1 MIHIQSFTFN
11 AFSENT
17 YILFDET
24 REAVIIDPGCY
35 DKRER
40 DALTG
45 FVEQNQ
51 LKPVK
56 LLITH
61 AHVDHVLGNA
71 FVKRHYG
78 IELYLHESDLP
89 VLKSVKVL
97 APHYG
102 MAAYEEAE
110 VDQFLVAG
118 EIVTFGHS
126 KLEVRFV
133 PGHAPGHVAFIS
145 HADRF
150 VMGGDVLFRGSVG
163 RTDFPLSDFDTLVT
177 SIRTQ
182 LYTLPD
188 DYTVYPGHMGTTTI
202 GQEKRSNPFV
212 RPANG

>member
-1 MIHIQSFTFN
+1 MTTIQSFVFN
-11 AFSENT
+11 PLAENT
-17 YILFDET
+17 YVLFDET

-35 DKRER
+35 EQREK

-45 FVEQNQ
+45 FIAQNN

-56 LLITH
+56 LLNTH

-71 FVKRHYG
+71 FVKRQYG

-89 VLKSVKVL
+89 VLKSVKIL

-102 MAAYEEAE
+102 MPAYEETD
-110 VDQFLVAG
+110 VDHFLAAG
-118 EIVTFGHS
+118 QTITFGNTE
-126 KLEVRFV
+126 LEVRFV
-133 PGHAPGHVAFIS
+133 PGHAPGHVAFVN

-150 VMGGDVLFRGSVG
+150 VIGGDVLFRGSVG
-163 RTDFPLSDFDTLVT
+163 RTDLPLGDFETLVH

-188 DYTVYPGHMGTTTI
+188 DYVVYAGHMDTTTI
-202 GQEKRSNPFV
+202 GQEKKTNPFV
-212 RPANG
+212 RL